1 MAVVALIPTGKME
14 HLALGT
20 SLQRIFPEHDFVVR
34 PTEDVLDGF
43 TSNDVSH
50 FTNGIQSNEETTLDE
65 LVGQLVNAIFPGRK
79 SDRFDFAYVLED
91 LELCNQH
98 QPDAVIDVF
107 GNAVEKYIDRYW
119 PQSVTHRTEI
129 RSRCSFHL
137 FRPMTEA
144 YFFGD
149 SAALERAKI
158 TRTPVLPDEVELEV
172 FQTND
177 PDYLSLPSKAE
188 FPSWLF
194 FKDPPH
200 RARHPKS
207 YLQFLCDPTMRNK
220 KLKYQETGQG
230 AAALRSLDWEAVV
243 SHPSHCPFL
252 TAFLD
257 DLSQALCCN
266 LPFIQPKNADPRL
279 RVDSSKRVL
288 RNL

>member
-14 HLALGT
+14 HLALAP

-50 FTNGIQSNEETTLDE
+50 FTNGRQSDEETTLDE

-79 SDRFDFAYVLED
+79 SDRIDFAYVLED

-98 QPDAVIDVF
+98 QPAVVIEVF
-107 GNAVEKYIDRYW
+107 RNAVESYIGRYW
-119 PQSVTHRTEI
+119 PQSTTHRKEI
-129 RSRCSFHL
+129 RTRCSFHL

-149 SAALERAKI
+149 EEALKRAKV
-158 TRTPVLPDEVELEV
+158 TRTPVLPDRVDLEE

-177 PDYLSLPSKAE
+177 SLYLNLPPKAE
-188 FPSWLF
+188 FSSWLF
-194 FKDPPH
+194 FKDAPQ
-200 RARHPKS
+200 RERHPKS
-207 YLQFLCDPTMRNK
+207 YLQFLCDPTMKDR
-220 KLKYQETGQG
+220 KLKYQETVQG
-230 AAALRSLDWEAVV
+230 AEALRSLDWETVLN
-243 SHPSHCPFL
+243 HPSLCPFL
-252 TAFLD
+252 SAFLD
-257 DLSQALCCN
+257 DLSLALSCSI
-266 LPFIQPKNADPRL
+266 PFIRAENADPLL
-279 RVDSSKRVL
+279 RVDASKRVL